1 MSAQP
6 IPVHVMRT
14 LIVLTLTVLTSVL
27 VNKDSLE
34 MEQLAKV
41 CQNVPITHFAMHALQ
56 RKLNVEI
63 EITQLFIISLNQM
76 SMSVPRIRVLVTRTL
91 IVPTVTAFI
100 AALVNKDSLEM
111 VHFAKVWKSMSFN
124 TRYRRVFCR
133 FQRMWWKCWLN
144 QRWRFLQLYF

>member
-111 VHFAKVWKSMSFN
+111 VHFAKV
-124 TRYRRVFCR
+124 
-133 FQRMWWKCWLN
+133 
-144 QRWRFLQLYF
+144 

>member
-91 IVPTVTAFI
+91 IVPTAAVLI
-100 AALVNKDSLEM
+100 AVLVNKDSLEM
-111 VHFAKVWKSMSFN
+111 VPFAKV
-124 TRYRRVFCR
+124 
-133 FQRMWWKCWLN
+133 
-144 QRWRFLQLYF
+144 

>member
-63 EITQLFIISLNQM
+63 KITQLFIISLNQM

-91 IVPTVTAFI
+91 IVPTVTVFI
-100 AALVNKDSLEM
+100 VALVNKDSLEM
-111 VHFAKVWKSMSFN
+111 VPFAKV
-124 TRYRRVFCR
+124 
-133 FQRMWWKCWLN
+133 
-144 QRWRFLQLYF
+144 

>member
-91 IVPTVTAFI
+91 IVPTPKVLTPV
-100 AALVNKDSLEM
+100 AANKDLMEM
-111 VHFAKVWKSMSFN
+111 ALLVKV
-124 TRYRRVFCR
+124 C
-133 FQRMWWKCWLN
+133 
-144 QRWRFLQLYF
+144 